1 MFGYGRGF
9 GKYAGKYCTG
19 YMPLLLTVAVV
30 GVGYMAYKASQKQNA
45 HQTLPA
51 PAATPTCEKA

>member
-19 YMPLLLTVAVV
+19 YVPLLLTVAVV
-30 GVGYMAYKASQKQNA
+30 GVGYMAYKASKKQNET
-45 HQTLPA
+45 QPLPA
-51 PAATPTCEKA
+51 PAAEPASSKA

>member
-9 GKYAGKYCTG
+9 GKYAGKYCAG
-19 YMPLLLTVAVV
+19 CMPLLLTVAVV

-45 HQTLPA
+45 PQPLPA
-51 PAATPTCEKA
+51 PATTPTSEKA